1 MLVLFGRIKVHKVL
15 TLSRE
20 QRAGHIRER
29 EGRGAYHLVATGMVE
44 AGPDVRGTEPR
55 VDRIPL
61 QRASVKLQ
69 ATVNHNPACIPGSK
83 TKQ

>member
-1 MLVLFGRIKVHKVL
+1 ML

-20 QRAGHIRER
+20 QGAGHHLQRK
-29 EGRGAYHLVATGMVE
+29 GSGAYHLVAAGVVE
-44 AGPDVRGTEPR
+44 AGPDVRHTEPR

-61 QRASVKLQ
+61 QRASIELQ
-69 ATVNHNPACIPGSK
+69 ATVNHNPACIPGNK

>member
-1 MLVLFGRIKVHKVL
+1 ML

-29 EGRGAYHLVATGMVE
+29 EGPGAYHLVAAGVVE
-44 AGPDVRGTEPR
+44 AGPDVCDTESR

-69 ATVNHNPACIPGSK
+69 ATVNHNPAVIPGNK